1 MKSLNI
7 YLEGLLNKSNK
18 SNVLNAGDEIAT
30 IIREKAA
37 QEKRINGSVDWDP
50 VKKVLSLEN
59 DYGCLLDGEIIDL
72 IRSIPGMTL
81 YTDFFHLYTPD
92 GNFPDNLVI
101 DFDIKEENGDSL
113 ISDCKS
119 TSIQN
124 CTFEIASKFSHE
136 FDIREGNL
144 YLTNVKFI
152 GNIDYGLTLY
162 PRINIIMHGQGAV
175 PIFKNVE
182 LLDMP
187 LEIECPAWRK
197 YSDKVKECIENDTN
211 PGDVIKM
218 FGLDGITKENLK
230 DLEKPYIEIKCPS
243 VPDGP
248 VDKSMR
254 ISRVKPKY
262 KKYIEQNGWFIYFS

>member
-18 SNVLNAGDEIAT
+18 SNVLNAGDEIVN

-37 QEKRINGSVDWDP
+37 KGIIEGSVDWDP
-50 VKKVLSLEN
+50 VKKVLSLKG
-59 DYGCLLDGEIIDL
+59 DYSDLLDGKIIDL
-72 IRSIPGMTL
+72 IRSIPGVTL
-81 YTDFFHLYTPD
+81 YTDFFYLYTPD
-92 GNFPDNLVI
+92 GNFPNKLVM
-101 DFDIKEENGDSL
+101 DFDIKTKSGSFF
-113 ISDCKS
+113 ISYCKS

-124 CTFEIASKFSHE
+124 CTFEIISKFSHE

-187 LEIECPAWRK
+187 LEIECPAWKR
-197 YSDKVKECIENDTN
+197 YYDKVKRNINKDTD
-211 PGDVIKM
+211 PGDVMGIL
-218 FGLDGITKENLK
+218 GLDGITKENFK
-230 DLEKPYIEIKCPS
+230 DIRHPYIEIKCPS
-243 VPDGP
+243 KPGFCV
-248 VDKSMR
+248 KESMK
-254 ISRVKPKY
+254 ISRVAPED